1 MEIIMSRRASVKTEF
16 LLVLVLL
23 VIVGGLAAI
32 LTLRSSASTDDNF
45 IRPELRTIQQT
56 PGTSIP
62 VAAPSQGDDVPKDK
76 QKEITTDSGLKYVD
90 LRIGKGD
97 KVKVGS
103 QVMVF
108 YKGTLK
114 TGEQFD
120 SNIGKTPYGVLV
132 GAGEVIRG
140 WEEGLLGMLSGGK
153 RKLII
158 PYKLAYGEAGKPPSI
173 PPKAELHFEIEVV
186 SVSNK

>member
-1 MEIIMSRRASVKTEF
+1 MSRRASVKTEF
-16 LLVLVLL
+16 LLVFLLL

-32 LTLRSSASTDDNF
+32 FTLRSGTTTDDYF
-45 IRPELRTIQQT
+45 IRPELRTIQQI
-56 PGTSIP
+56 PGTAII
-62 VAAPSQGDDVPKDK
+62 AAPSQGDDVPKDK
-76 QKEITTDSGLKYVD
+76 QKEVTTDSGLKYVD
-90 LRIGKGD
+90 LRVGKGD

-120 SNIGKTPYGVLV
+120 SNIGKTPYGVLI

-158 PYKLAYGEAGKPPSI
+158 PYKLAYGEAGKPPTI
-173 PPKAELHFEIEVV
+173 PPKAELHFEIELV

>member
-1 MEIIMSRRASVKTEF
+1 MSRRASVKTEF
-16 LLVLVLL
+16 LLVMVLL

-32 LTLRSSASTDDNF
+32 LSLRSSSTDDNF

-56 PGTSIP
+56 PVSA
-62 VAAPSQGDDVPKDK
+62 VSQSAAPAQGVDVPKDK
-76 QKEITTDSGLKYVD
+76 QKEITTDSGLKYTD
-90 LRIGKGD
+90 LKIGKGD

-108 YKGTLK
+108 YKGTFK
-114 TGEQFD
+114 SGEQFD
-120 SNIGKTPYGVLV
+120 GNIGKTPYGVLV

-140 WEEGLLGMLSGGK
+140 WEEGLLGMLAGGK
-153 RKLII
+153 RKLIV
-158 PYKLAYGEAGKPPSI
+158 PYKLAYGEVGKPPSI
-173 PPKAELHFEIEVV
+173 PPRAELHFEIEVV